1 MKEPPVNEVFAKFD
15 HEWFWFAGHVSGH
28 GCILQEKWRME
39 INALGEPTKDK
50 KTRTNSTV
58 TNQYL

>member
-1 MKEPPVNEVFAKFD
+1 MVLVFDMFLVMGVFYKKNG
-15 HEWFWFAGHVSGH
+15 EWEF
-28 GCILQEKWRME
+28 
-39 INALGEPTKDK
+39 NALGEPTKDK